1 MNRNIPL
8 QILARAKK
16 SIVQFIRIIFN
27 ITKQAVNS
35 YTRSSALE
43 ATAGLAYYNL
53 FSIFPLATL
62 LVVAGSSW
70 FQGEVARQKAIQFV
84 TDLFPISQNLTE
96 QLIQSTLDSRG
107 AMTIVS
113 IVGLLWAASG
123 YFNLL
128 VRNLNRAW
136 PGIRTRHFV
145 RTRLEAMLIVV
156 VLGMLFLLSMFSTSI
171 FELLS
176 KLNIPFWQEIFYQS
190 FFRKTLSSFL
200 PLFLRIGML
209 WGLYYWIPKTSVDRK
224 AAFWSAF
231 IVTVLWRTIT
241 TFLTWY
247 LSSGFIHYDVIYG
260 SLSTTIISMF
270 WLYLSN
276 YTLLLGAHLCVILS
290 QYTTPESAPVRDQ
303 VGENS
308 DNQVSAI
315 DPHLHVH
322 SKLQ

>member
-1 MNRNIPL
+1 MNYQAVLECLARIRSYFTNLL
-8 QILARAKK
+8 QIIFK
-16 SIVQFIRIIFN
+16 IVRDAFR
-27 ITKQAVNS
+27 S

-53 FSIFPLATL
+53 FCIFPLATI

-70 FQGEVARQKAIQFV
+70 FKEDIARQKAVEFI
-84 TDLFPISQNLTE
+84 TDLFPISQTLTE

-107 AMTIVS
+107 AMTVVS
-113 IVGLLWAASG
+113 VIGLLWAASG

-145 RTRLEAMLIVV
+145 RTRLEALLIVV

-171 FELLS
+171 FELLDNFN
-176 KLNIPFWQEIFYQS
+176 LPFWEEIFNQTL
-190 FFRKTLSSFL
+190 FRKTISSYL
-200 PLFLRIGML
+200 PLFLRTGML
-209 WGLYYWIPKTSVDRK
+209 WGLYYWIPKTSVDKK

-231 IVTVLWRTIT
+231 IVTVMWRTIT

-247 LSSGFIHYDVIYG
+247 LSSGFVHYDVIYG

-276 YTLLLGAHLCVILS
+276 YTILLGAHLCVVLS
-290 QYTTPESAPVRDQ
+290 QYTSTQKKPSAMS
-303 VGENS
+303 GS
-308 DNQVSAI
+308 LQVSSQEN
-315 DPHLHVH
+315 PLHQHQSSNV
-322 SKLQ
+322 